1 MQRSRNNPAFIT
13 LEECMNQNNGK
24 KQKRRLS
31 AEEKWQIYRECEQ
44 PGAKV
49 GEILRKYGLYSSDL
63 QNIRKMVKEG
73 SLERLSQSKPG
84 RKKVTTVSIKDY
96 EQRDLSDSPLHLPLA
111 ELIHARAPLSSSIRE
126 AFSHQKNKKVRKIS
140 LKNTLQD
147 WPMKKEQ
154 NASPNA

>member
-1 MQRSRNNPAFIT
+1 MQRGRNTPTSIT
-13 LEECMNQNNGK
+13 LEECMDQNNEK
-24 KQKRRLS
+24 KQKRRFS

-73 SLERLSQSKPG
+73 SLERLRQSKPG

-96 EQRDLSDSPLHLPLA
+96 EDLESELA
-111 ELIHARAPLSSSIRE
+111 RKEKALGEMTVMFTTL
-126 AFSHQKNKKVRKIS
+126 KKKVN
-140 LKNTLQD
+140 L
-147 WPMKKEQ
+147 E
-154 NASPNA
+154 

>member
-1 MQRSRNNPAFIT
+1 MQRGRNTPTSIT

-24 KQKRRLS
+24 KQKKRFS

-73 SLERLSQSKPG
+73 SLERLRQSKPG

-96 EQRDLSDSPLHLPLA
+96 EELESELA
-111 ELIHARAPLSSSIRE
+111 RKEKALGEMTVMFTTL
-126 AFSHQKNKKVRKIS
+126 KKKVN
-140 LKNTLQD
+140 L
-147 WPMKKEQ
+147 E
-154 NASPNA
+154 

>member
-1 MQRSRNNPAFIT
+1 MQRGRNTPTSIT

-24 KQKRRLS
+24 KQKRRFG

-63 QNIRKMVKEG
+63 QNIRKIVKEG
-73 SLERLSQSKPG
+73 SLERLRQSKPG

-96 EQRDLSDSPLHLPLA
+96 EELESELA
-111 ELIHARAPLSSSIRE
+111 RKEKALGEMTVMFTTL
-126 AFSHQKNKKVRKIS
+126 KKKVN
-140 LKNTLQD
+140 L
-147 WPMKKEQ
+147 E
-154 NASPNA
+154 

>member
-1 MQRSRNNPAFIT
+1 MQRGRNTPTSIT
-13 LEECMNQNNGK
+13 LEECMNQNNEK
-24 KQKRRLS
+24 KQKRRFS

-73 SLERLSQSKPG
+73 SLERLRQSKPG

-96 EQRDLSDSPLHLPLA
+96 EDLESELA
-111 ELIHARAPLSSSIRE
+111 RKEKALGEMTVMFTTL
-126 AFSHQKNKKVRKIS
+126 KKK
-140 LKNTLQD
+140 
-147 WPMKKEQ
+147 
-154 NASPNA
+154 

>member
-1 MQRSRNNPAFIT
+1 MQRGRNTPTSIT
-13 LEECMNQNNGK
+13 LEECMNQNNEK
-24 KQKRRLS
+24 KQKRRFS

-73 SLERLSQSKPG
+73 SLERLRQSKPG

-96 EQRDLSDSPLHLPLA
+96 EDLESELA
-111 ELIHARAPLSSSIRE
+111 RKEKALGEMTVMFTTL
-126 AFSHQKNKKVRKIS
+126 KKKVN
-140 LKNTLQD
+140 L
-147 WPMKKEQ
+147 E
-154 NASPNA
+154 

>member
-1 MQRSRNNPAFIT
+1 MLRGRNTPTSIT
-13 LEECMNQNNGK
+13 LEECMNQNNGN

-73 SLERLSQSKPG
+73 SLERLRQSRPG
-84 RKKVTTVSIKDY
+84 RKKVTTVSVKDY
-96 EQRDLSDSPLHLPLA
+96 EELESELTRKEKALA
-111 ELIHARAPLSSSIRE
+111 EMTVMFTTL
-126 AFSHQKNKKVRKIS
+126 KKKVN
-140 LKNTLQD
+140 L
-147 WPMKKEQ
+147 E
-154 NASPNA
+154 

>member
-1 MQRSRNNPAFIT
+1 MPRGRNTPTSIT
-13 LEECMNQNNGK
+13 LEECMNQNNGN

-73 SLERLSQSKPG
+73 SLERLRQSRPG
-84 RKKVTTVSIKDY
+84 RKKVTTVSVKDY
-96 EQRDLSDSPLHLPLA
+96 EELESELTRKEKALA
-111 ELIHARAPLSSSIRE
+111 EMTVMFTTL
-126 AFSHQKNKKVRKIS
+126 KKKVN
-140 LKNTLQD
+140 L
-147 WPMKKEQ
+147 E
-154 NASPNA
+154 

>member
-1 MQRSRNNPAFIT
+1 MQRDRNTPTSIT
-13 LEECMNQNNGK
+13 LEECMNQNNEK
-24 KQKRRLS
+24 KQKRRFS

-73 SLERLSQSKPG
+73 SLDRLRQSKPG

-96 EQRDLSDSPLHLPLA
+96 EELESELA
-111 ELIHARAPLSSSIRE
+111 RKEKALGEMTVMFTTL
-126 AFSHQKNKKVRKIS
+126 KKKVN
-140 LKNTLQD
+140 L
-147 WPMKKEQ
+147 E
-154 NASPNA
+154 